1 MHAEVVFWL
10 QPLKQAMS
18 PHLQALMHAS
28 CAEQLPPDTLPL
40 LQPEPNALLASLLQC
55 AEMQLLQVLFEL
67 GPPVV
72 PGRLEPPELL
82 ELLELPHAT
91 AAKIAA
97 AVMPSLHI
105 CVIDSS
111 FRYTQRAPSQNEP

>member
-1 MHAEVVFWL
+1 VFWL

-18 PHLQALMHAS
+18 PHLQALMHVS
-28 CAEQLPPDTLPL
+28 CAEQLPPETLPL

-55 AEMQLLQVLFEL
+55 AEMQLLQVLLEL

-72 PGRLEPPELL
+72 PGQLEPPELFELL

-97 AVMPSLHI
+97 AVIPSLHT